1 MTAVTTLRQT
11 GTPADLS
18 DETYRE
24 IYDELRNAYSL
35 RLFCAF
41 VRSQYSAALWSKY
54 ERGEAPLNR
63 TMRAELRAAVGL
75 PSLPPTVA
83 EVLAVLAPDAEVVQV
98 GAETVARRCIVLATS
113 QPVQLTVN
121 GSVSAQAGATAYST
135 QQAQKAPVTGVTR
148 AHRASYARPCAT
160 PAQDARRAALGVSWA
175 TVIAAG
181 LAAIEEATNA

>member
-1 MTAVTTLRQT
+1 MTAVTTLRQA

-75 PSLPPTVA
+75 PPLPPTVA
-83 EVLAVLAPDAEVVQV
+83 EALAVLAPDAEVVQV
-98 GAETVARRCIVLATS
+98 GADAVAHRCIVLATS
-113 QPVQLTVN
+113 QPVTLHVN
-121 GSVSAQAGATAYST
+121 GAVSAEAQNGAPADGKAGATT
-135 QQAQKAPVTGVTR
+135 VTR
-148 AHRASYARPCAT
+148 RHRASYARPCASK
-160 PAQDARRAALGVSWA
+160 AQDARRLALGVSWA

-181 LAAIEEATNA
+181 LAAIEEGRNDR